1 MRPSRYLFTLLAI
14 FLVLFGIVVIG
25 GHGSFSNRFKP
36 KLGLDLIGGTT
47 LTLQAK
53 AQPGQNIDKSNL
65 DTARD
70 IIEKR
75 VNAFGVAEATVVE
88 EGNNTIIVSVPGQNE
103 EDIAQDR
110 KSVV

>member
-47 LTLQAK
+47 LTL
-53 AQPGQNIDKSNL
+53 
-65 DTARD
+65 
-70 IIEKR
+70 
-75 VNAFGVAEATVVE
+75 
-88 EGNNTIIVSVPGQNE
+88 
-103 EDIAQDR
+103 
-110 KSVV
+110 